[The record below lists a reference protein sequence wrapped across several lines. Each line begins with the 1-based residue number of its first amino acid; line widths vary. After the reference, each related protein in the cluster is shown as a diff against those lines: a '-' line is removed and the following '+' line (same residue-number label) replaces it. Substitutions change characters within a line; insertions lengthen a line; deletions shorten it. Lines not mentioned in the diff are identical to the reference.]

1 MSSVMPQAIPGHVVP
16 GTTTPLIKVLKPWG
30 WQTYRLRAGDITE
43 TPYGP
48 PIEKEPTVQ
57 PAPAKPKQIGDE
69 HHHGLMAK
77 LSAMISQ
84 NTTQISDA
92 LPGYRTWR

>member
-1 MSSVMPQAIPGHVVP
+1 MPKPVPGHIVP
-16 GTTTPLIKVLKPWG
+16 GTSTPLIKVLKPWG
-30 WQTYRLRAGDITE
+30 WQTYTLRAGDITH
-43 TPYGP
+43 TPHGP
-48 PIEKEPTVQ
+48 PIEKEPVVQ

-77 LSAMISQ
+77 LSALVQQ
-84 NTTQISDA
+84 NTTQMADA